1 MIELNNIEHYIQK
14 HILYVLS
21 RQEFARY
28 CEMRPEKTDSN
39 LYAYH
44 LGRLLAS
51 GYVCKT
57 SQGYS
62 LSLKGMQ
69 YIEYASSNINLRL
82 QSKITTAIVLSNNDG
97 EILLVKRHKQPFIN
111 YYGLPIGKVHSDK
124 DNNINEAA
132 ERELLEKTG
141 IKLNELNHIGDVYLK
156 TQIKDTQISDI
167 FAHVFYK
174 KISKFVVDD
183 DQDLV
188 WANEK
193 YLKSK
198 DIIPGV
204 REIIELSSSGKYF
217 FKEIKIKI

>member
-1 MIELNNIEHYIQK
+1 MIELNNIEHHIQK

-21 RQEFARY
+21 RYEFAKY

-44 LGRLLAS
+44 LGRLIAS

-57 SQGYS
+57 NQGYS

-82 QSKITTAIVLSNNDG
+82 QSKITTVIVLANDDG

-124 DNNINEAA
+124 DSCIQEAA
-132 ERELLEKTG
+132 ERELFEKTN
-141 IKLNELNHIGDVYLK
+141 IKLKRLNHIGDVYLK

-174 KISKFVVDD
+174 KINKAIVDD
-183 DQDLV
+183 GQELV

-193 YLKSK
+193 YLNSK
-198 DIIPGV
+198 NIIPGV
-204 REIIELSSSGKYF
+204 REIVKLSNSGGYF

>member
-44 LGRLLAS
+44 LGRLMAS

-57 SQGYS
+57 NQGYT

-82 QSKITTAIVLSNNDG
+82 QSKITTVIVLTNDDG

-124 DNNINEAA
+124 DSCIQEAA
-132 ERELLEKTG
+132 ERELFEKTNV
-141 IKLNELNHIGDVYLK
+141 KLKRLNHIGDIYLK
-156 TQIKDTQISDI
+156 TQVKDTQISDI

-174 KISKFVVDD
+174 KINKAIVNDG
-183 DQDLV
+183 QELV

-193 YLKSK
+193 YLNDKN
-198 DIIPGV
+198 IIPGV
-204 REIIELSSSGKYF
+204 REIVKLSNSGEYF